1 MNKSIILIA
10 FFLLI
15 SCNNKHEKTPIS
27 VDKTVTKISGKTLFE
42 GEGNCI
48 ACHQAEQK
56 IIGPSIQE
64 IAKIYKDKNASIVS
78 FLREESEPIIDP
90 SKYDIMKT
98 NFAITKS
105 MNDEELKALENYI
118 FSFLKNNN

>member
-1 MNKSIILIA
+1 MKKSIFISVVFI
-10 FFLLI
+10 FI
-15 SCNNKHEKTPIS
+15 SCKKEKREVQDNQTFDKKTNT
-27 VDKTVTKISGKTLFE
+27 VDFGKSLFE

-48 ACHQAEQK
+48 ACHQVEQK
-56 IIGPSIQE
+56 IIGPSIKE

-98 NFAITKS
+98 NFAIT
-105 MNDEELKALENYI
+105 EEMTDDQLKALEDYI
-118 FSFLKNNN
+118 LSFSY

>member
-1 MNKSIILIA
+1 MRELVFIITII
-10 FFLLI
+10 FFI
-15 SCNNKHEKTPIS
+15 SCKKEESQTF
-27 VDKTVTKISGKTLFE
+27 DKKETALEFGKTLFE

-56 IIGPSIQE
+56 IIGPSLHE
-64 IAKIYKDKNASIVS
+64 IATIYKEKNASIVS

-98 NFAITKS
+98 NFTITKS

-118 FSFLKNNN
+118 FSFSKNNN

>member
-1 MNKSIILIA
+1 MRKLVFIITVIL
-10 FFLLI
+10 FI
-15 SCNNKHEKTPIS
+15 SCKKEESQTFNKKETAVKF
-27 VDKTVTKISGKTLFE
+27 GKTLFE

-105 MNDEELKALENYI
+105 MNDEELKALETYI

>member
-1 MNKSIILIA
+1 MRKLVFIITVIL
-10 FFLLI
+10 FI
-15 SCNNKHEKTPIS
+15 SCKKEESQTFNKKETAVKF
-27 VDKTVTKISGKTLFE
+27 GKTLFE
-42 GEGNCI
+42 GKGNCI

-64 IAKIYKDKNASIVS
+64 IAKIYKEKNASIVS

-90 SKYDIMKT
+90 TKYDIMKT
-98 NFAITKS
+98 NFTITKS

>member
-1 MNKSIILIA
+1 MRKLVFIITVIL
-10 FFLLI
+10 FI
-15 SCNNKHEKTPIS
+15 SCKKEESQTFNKKETAVKF
-27 VDKTVTKISGKTLFE
+27 GKTLFE

>member
-1 MNKSIILIA
+1 MRELVFIITII
-10 FFLLI
+10 FFI
-15 SCNNKHEKTPIS
+15 SCKKEESQTF
-27 VDKTVTKISGKTLFE
+27 DKKETALEFGKTLFE
-42 GEGNCI
+42 GKGNCI

-64 IAKIYKDKNASIVS
+64 IAKIYKEKNASIVS
-78 FLREESEPIIDP
+78 FLGEESGPIIDP

-98 NFAITKS
+98 NFTITKS

-118 FSFLKNNN
+118 FSFSKNNK

>member
-1 MNKSIILIA
+1 MRELVFIITII
-10 FFLLI
+10 FFI
-15 SCNNKHEKTPIS
+15 SCKKEESQTF
-27 VDKTVTKISGKTLFE
+27 DKKETALEFGKTLFE

-64 IAKIYKDKNASIVS
+64 IAKIYKEKNASIVS

-90 SKYDIMKT
+90 SKYYIMKT
-98 NFAITKS
+98 NFTITKS

-118 FSFLKNNN
+118 FSFSKNNN

>member
-1 MNKSIILIA
+1 MRELVFIITII
-10 FFLLI
+10 FFI
-15 SCNNKHEKTPIS
+15 SCKKEESQTF
-27 VDKTVTKISGKTLFE
+27 DKKETALEFGKTLFE
-42 GEGNCI
+42 GKGNCI

-64 IAKIYKDKNASIVS
+64 IAKIYKEKNASIVS
-78 FLREESEPIIDP
+78 FLREESGPIIDP

-98 NFAITKS
+98 NFTITKT

-118 FSFLKNNN
+118 FSFSKNNK

>member
-1 MNKSIILIA
+1 MRKLVFIITVIL
-10 FFLLI
+10 FI
-15 SCNNKHEKTPIS
+15 SCKKEESQTFNKKETAVKF
-27 VDKTVTKISGKTLFE
+27 GKTLFE

-105 MNDEELKALENYI
+105 MNYEELKALENYI

>member
-1 MNKSIILIA
+1 MRKLVFIITVIL
-10 FFLLI
+10 FI
-15 SCNNKHEKTPIS
+15 SCKKEESQTFNKKETAVKF
-27 VDKTVTKISGKTLFE
+27 GKTLFE

-90 SKYDIMKT
+90 TKYDIMKT
-98 NFAITKS
+98 NFTITKS

>member
-1 MNKSIILIA
+1 MRKLVFIITVIL
-10 FFLLI
+10 FI
-15 SCNNKHEKTPIS
+15 SCKKEESQTFNKKETAVKF
-27 VDKTVTKISGKTLFE
+27 GKTLFE

-98 NFAITKS
+98 NFTITKS

>member
-15 SCNNKHEKTPIS
+15 SCNNKDEKTQIS
-27 VDKTVTKISGKTLFE
+27 VDKTATKISGKELFE

-48 ACHQAEQK
+48 ACHQPEQK

-64 IAKIYKDKNASIVS
+64 IATIYKDKNASIVS
-78 FLREESEPIIDP
+78 FLREESEPIVDP
-90 SKYDIMKT
+90 SQYEIMKT

-105 MNDEELKALENYI
+105 MSDEELKALEDYF
-118 FSFLKNNN
+118 FSFQNK

>member
-1 MNKSIILIA
+1 MRKLVFIITVIL
-10 FFLLI
+10 FI
-15 SCNNKHEKTPIS
+15 SCKKEESQTFNKKETAVKF
-27 VDKTVTKISGKTLFE
+27 GKTLFE

-64 IAKIYKDKNASIVS
+64 IAKIYKEKNASIVS

-90 SKYDIMKT
+90 TKYDIMKT
-98 NFAITKS
+98 NFTITKS

-118 FSFLKNNN
+118 FSFSKNNN

>member
-1 MNKSIILIA
+1 MRNLVFIITVML
-10 FFLLI
+10 FI
-15 SCNNKHEKTPIS
+15 SCKKVESQTF
-27 VDKTVTKISGKTLFE
+27 DKKETAVEFGKTLFE

-48 ACHQAEQK
+48 ACHQVEQK

-64 IAKIYKDKNASIVS
+64 IAKIYKEKNASIVS

-98 NFAITKS
+98 NFAIT
-105 MNDEELKALENYI
+105 EEMTDDQLQALESYI
-118 FSFLKNNN
+118 LSFSK

>member
-15 SCNNKHEKTPIS
+15 SCNNKDEKTQIS
-27 VDKTVTKISGKTLFE
+27 VDKTATKISGKELFE

-48 ACHQAEQK
+48 ACHQPDQK

-64 IAKIYKDKNASIVS
+64 IATIYKDKNASIVS
-78 FLREESEPIIDP
+78 FLREESEPIVDP
-90 SKYDIMKT
+90 SQYEIMKT

-105 MNDEELKALENYI
+105 MSDEELKALEDYI
-118 FSFLKNNN
+118 FSFQNK

>member
-1 MNKSIILIA
+1 MRKLVFIITVIL
-10 FFLLI
+10 FI
-15 SCNNKHEKTPIS
+15 SCKKEESQTFNKKETAVKF
-27 VDKTVTKISGKTLFE
+27 GKTLFE
-42 GEGNCI
+42 GKGNCI

>member
-1 MNKSIILIA
+1 MRKLVFIITVIL
-10 FFLLI
+10 FI
-15 SCNNKHEKTPIS
+15 SCKKEESQTFNKKETAVKF
-27 VDKTVTKISGKTLFE
+27 GKTLFE

-64 IAKIYKDKNASIVS
+64 IAKSYKDKNASIVS

>member
-1 MNKSIILIA
+1 MRELVFIITII
-10 FFLLI
+10 FFI
-15 SCNNKHEKTPIS
+15 SCKKEESQTF
-27 VDKTVTKISGKTLFE
+27 DKKETALEFGKTLFE

-48 ACHQAEQK
+48 ACHQAKQK

-64 IAKIYKDKNASIVS
+64 IAKIYKEKNASIVS

-90 SKYDIMKT
+90 SQYDIMKA
-98 NFAITKS
+98 NFAITKT

-118 FSFLKNNN
+118 FSFSKNNN

>member
-1 MNKSIILIA
+1 MKKSFFIIAVTL
-10 FFLLI
+10 FV
-15 SCNNKHEKTPIS
+15 SCKKEGNQTFVKKETA
-27 VDKTVTKISGKTLFE
+27 VEYGKTLFE

-48 ACHQAEQK
+48 ACHQVEQK